1 MPYREHSTR
10 SLSRYVRHDAWV
22 IPKIRNIYG
31 GRTMADK
38 KNAKQQQQEDEDFN
52 FIVRIANSDIDGLK
66 RTVIGLQQIKGV
78 GKRVAQIVVKKAGVD
93 PAVKIG
99 SLSDEDVKKL
109 EQFVTTYVEYA
120 PEWAI
125 NRQLD
130 YETGADMHLIGNEL
144 ELTRKDDINR
154 MKMIRCYRGI
164 RHETHHKVRGQ
175 RTRSNGRHGLTMGVS
190 KK

>member
-1 MPYREHSTR
+1 
-10 SLSRYVRHDAWV
+10 
-22 IPKIRNIYG
+22 
-31 GRTMADK
+31 MAEK

-66 RTVIGLQQIKGV
+66 RTVIGIQQIKGV

-93 PAVKIG
+93 PSVKIG
-99 SLSDEDVKKL
+99 SLSDEDVAKL
-109 EQFVTTYVEYA
+109 EQLIITYVEYA

-130 YETGADMHLIGNEL
+130 YETGSDMHLIGNEL
-144 ELTRKDDINR
+144 ELTKKDDINR

>member
-1 MPYREHSTR
+1 
-10 SLSRYVRHDAWV
+10 
-22 IPKIRNIYG
+22 
-31 GRTMADK
+31 MADK

-99 SLSDEDVKKL
+99 SLSDEYVKKL
-109 EQFVTTYVEYA
+109 EQLVTTYVEYA